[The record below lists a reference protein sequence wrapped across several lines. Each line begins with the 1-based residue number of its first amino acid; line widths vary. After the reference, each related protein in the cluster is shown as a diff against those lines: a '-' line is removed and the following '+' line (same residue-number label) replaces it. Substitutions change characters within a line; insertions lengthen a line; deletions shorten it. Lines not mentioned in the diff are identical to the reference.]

1 MPSFAIGTTTVYRA
15 RFFPRPGRGWWIPM
29 SLSRGRTPGVRRTVR
44 IASMLGIAIL
54 ICSATPVAA
63 GTHGSRCRGVRVD
76 SGDNIQALIDR
87 HRRRTTFCF
96 VRGVYHLSETIW
108 TGNKSPRLDL
118 RAGAVIDGGNGDFVG
133 ITGLGDRKRGTII
146 LGGTFQNFGN
156 VNSLQRISPVNM
168 KENWI
173 IKGSELRQ
181 NFNAGLSISGD
192 GAHVSSIY
200 VHHNGRYGI
209 TVTHSCDGCAG
220 PRGVTIER
228 SEIAFNNTRQL
239 DPGFDAG
246 GTKFSAGTDGMI
258 VRHNEVH
265 DNYGSGFW
273 FDGYNKN
280 ANVYGNAIYDNY
292 RWGIFWE
299 LSYGGA
305 RIHDNVLTGNGI
317 GDGSL
322 TGHNAQ
328 LVVANSDGTVG
339 GIEIYDNLI
348 RGLASPVSIIDS
360 STRPIRTSNV
370 HVHHN
375 DMTLQATTSVVGF
388 YGADVGA
395 GNRFNHNMYRVHD
408 RVGTYWTSNGQ
419 TMTWPEWRAIG
430 HDRDGS
436 LRLID

>member
-1 MPSFAIGTTTVYRA
+1 MSPSRRTMPC
-15 RFFPRPGRGWWIPM
+15 
-29 SLSRGRTPGVRRTVR
+29 VRRAVR
-44 IASMLGIAIL
+44 IASVLSIAIL
-54 ICSATPVAA
+54 ICSSTPVVADTRD
-63 GTHGSRCRGVRVD
+63 GTRCRGIRITP
-76 SGDNIQALIDR
+76 GDNIQGLIDR
-87 HRRRTTFCF
+87 HRRRATFCF
-96 VRGVYHLSETIW
+96 ARGVYRLSETIW
-108 TGNKSPRLDL
+108 TGNKFPRLDL

-133 ITGLGDRKRGTII
+133 ITGVGAPDRMQGTVIV
-146 LGGTFQNFGN
+146 GGIFENFGN

-168 KENWI
+168 QENWV

-192 GAHVSSIY
+192 GAHASRIY

-220 PRGVTIER
+220 PRGVTIEH
-228 SEIAFNNTRQL
+228 SEIAFNNTRKL
-239 DPGFDAG
+239 DPAWDAG
-246 GTKFSAGTDGMI
+246 GTKFSAGTDRMI
-258 VRHNEVH
+258 VRHNDVH
-265 DNYGSGFW
+265 DNYGSGLW
-273 FDGYNKN
+273 FDGYNTN
-280 ANVYGNAIYDNY
+280 ANVYGNAVYDNY

-339 GIEIYDNLI
+339 GIEIYDNVI
-348 RGLASPVSIIDS
+348 RGSASAVSIIDS
-360 STRPIRTSNV
+360 STRSIRTRQV

-375 DMTLQATTSVVGF
+375 DVTMRASTGVVGF
-388 YGADVGA
+388 YGADLMTGT
-395 GNRFNHNMYRVHD
+395 GNRFDDNMYRVVD
-408 RVGTYWTSNGQ
+408 RGGTYWTSGGQ
-419 TMTWPEWRAIG
+419 TLTWPEWTAIG
-430 HDRDGS
+430 QDNDGS

>member
-1 MPSFAIGTTTVYRA
+1 
-15 RFFPRPGRGWWIPM
+15 M
-29 SLSRGRTPGVRRTVR
+29 SLSSGRMPRVRRAVR
-44 IASMLGIAIL
+44 IACVVGMAIL

-63 GTHGSRCRGVRVD
+63 RTPHGTRCRGVRVAP
-76 SGDNIQALIDR
+76 GDNIQAQIDH

-96 VRGVYHLSETIW
+96 ATGVYHFSETMW
-108 TGNKSPRLDL
+108 TGNKFPRLDL
-118 RAGAVIDGGNGDFVG
+118 RAGAVIDGGNGEFVG
-133 ITGLGDRKRGTII
+133 ISGLGAPDGKRGTII

-156 VNSLQRISPVNM
+156 ATSLPRISPINM
-168 KENWI
+168 KGNWI
-173 IKGSELRQ
+173 IRGTELSQ

-192 GAHVSSIY
+192 DAHVSNVN

-220 PRGVTIER
+220 PRGVTIEH

-246 GTKFSAGTDGMI
+246 GTKFSAGTNGMI

-265 DNYGSGFW
+265 DNYGSGLW
-273 FDGYNKN
+273 FDGYNTN
-280 ANVYGNAIYDNY
+280 ANVYGNVIYDNY

-305 RIHDNVLTGNGI
+305 TIHDNVLTGNGI

-328 LVVANSDGTVG
+328 LVVANSDGTDG
-339 GIEIYDNLI
+339 GIEIFDNVI
-348 RGLASPVSIIDS
+348 RGSAYPVSIIDS
-360 STRPIRTSNV
+360 STRSIRTRQV

-375 DMTLQATTSVVGF
+375 DMTLRANTSVVGF
-388 YGADVGA
+388 YGAEVGA
-395 GNRFNHNMYRVHD
+395 GNRFNNNRYRVID
-408 RVGTYWTSNGQ
+408 RSGTYWTSNGQ
-419 TMTWPEWRAIG
+419 TLTWPQWTDIG
-430 HDRDGS
+430 QDKEGS
-436 LRLID
+436 LRQID